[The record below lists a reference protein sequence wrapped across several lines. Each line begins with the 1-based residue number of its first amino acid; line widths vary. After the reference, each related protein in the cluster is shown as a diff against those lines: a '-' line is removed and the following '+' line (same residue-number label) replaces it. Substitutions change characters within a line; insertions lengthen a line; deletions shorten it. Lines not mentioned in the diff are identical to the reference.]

1 MSEFEPPQS
10 RKPDSSKFREG
21 KFTYHQEIEVEIA
34 SLTNLGEGVARVDGW
49 VVFIAGALAGEK
61 VVARVWHNAA
71 NFSRADLVSV
81 VVPSPHRVQ
90 PRCELFGECGGCQY
104 QNLAYPQQLEWKQ
117 KQVAEAFERLGG
129 IKTKVDPC
137 HPSPKQYGYR
147 SKITPHFMTPR
158 RADFPIGFLAAGT
171 SRRVVDVP
179 KCPIA
184 TDAINASY
192 ARSRKDIKANPGRF
206 ERGATLLF
214 RDCEEGVVTDSRQ
227 VVTEKVGAVQLK
239 FLAGEFF
246 QNNPSVL
253 EQFVGHAIKLA
264 HESGAKHLVDTYCGS
279 GLFALSGAR
288 LFESVNGIEVS
299 AEAARKAA
307 ENATLN
313 HFLNCRFIAG
323 SAESIFKKI
332 PVEGSESAVIVDPP
346 RKGCD
351 EAFLDQLDAFSPRR
365 IVYVSCA
372 PDTQA
377 RDVKYLCAKGW
388 KVVSVRP
395 FDLFPQTR
403 HVECIAALER
413 A

>member
-10 RKPDSSKFREG
+10 RKPDASKFRPG

-34 SLTNLGEGVARVDGW
+34 TITNLGEGLARVDGW
-49 VVFIAGALAGEK
+49 VVFIPGALPGEK
-61 VVARVWHNAA
+61 IVARVWHNSA
-71 NFSRADLVSV
+71 NFSRADLVRV

-90 PRCELFGECGGCQY
+90 PRCDLFGECGGCQY
-104 QNLAYPQQLEWKQ
+104 QNLAYPQQLEWKR

-129 IKTKVDPC
+129 LKVEVDAC

-158 RADFPIGFLAAGT
+158 RADFPIGFLASGT
-171 SRRVVDVP
+171 SRRVIDVP

-184 TDAINASY
+184 TDAINSSFAK
-192 ARSRKDIKANPGRF
+192 SRKEIRGNPGRF

-214 RDCEEGVVTDSRQ
+214 RDCEEGVITDPRQ
-227 VVTEKVGAVQLK
+227 VVTEKVGAIQLK

-253 EQFVGHAIKLA
+253 EQFVGYAIKLA
-264 HESGAKHLVDTYCGS
+264 QESGAKHLVDTYCGS

-288 LFESVNGIEVS
+288 QFESVNGVEVS

-313 HFLNCRFIAG
+313 RLVNCRFIAG
-323 SAESIFKKI
+323 SAESIFKNI
-332 PVEGSESAVIVDPP
+332 PVNGADSAVIVDPP

-351 EAFLDQLDAFSPRR
+351 EAFLEQLHRFNPRR

-377 RDVKYLCAKGW
+377 RDLKYLCTLGW
-388 KVVSVRP
+388 KVIAVRP

>member
-61 VVARVWHNAA
+61 VVARIWHNAA
-71 NFSRADLVSV
+71 NFSRGDLVRV

-90 PRCELFGECGGCQY
+90 PRCDLFGECGGCQY

-129 IKTKVDPC
+129 IKTKVDAC

-184 TDAINASY
+184 T
-192 ARSRKDIKANPGRF
+192 
-206 ERGATLLF
+206 
-214 RDCEEGVVTDSRQ
+214 
-227 VVTEKVGAVQLK
+227 
-239 FLAGEFF
+239 
-246 QNNPSVL
+246 
-253 EQFVGHAIKLA
+253 
-264 HESGAKHLVDTYCGS
+264 
-279 GLFALSGAR
+279 
-288 LFESVNGIEVS
+288 
-299 AEAARKAA
+299 
-307 ENATLN
+307 
-313 HFLNCRFIAG
+313 
-323 SAESIFKKI
+323 
-332 PVEGSESAVIVDPP
+332 
-346 RKGCD
+346 
-351 EAFLDQLDAFSPRR
+351 
-365 IVYVSCA
+365 
-372 PDTQA
+372 
-377 RDVKYLCAKGW
+377 
-388 KVVSVRP
+388 
-395 FDLFPQTR
+395 
-403 HVECIAALER
+403 
-413 A
+413 

>member
-1 MSEFEPPQS
+1 
-10 RKPDSSKFREG
+10 
-21 KFTYHQEIEVEIA
+21 
-34 SLTNLGEGVARVDGW
+34 
-49 VVFIAGALAGEK
+49 
-61 VVARVWHNAA
+61 
-71 NFSRADLVSV
+71 
-81 VVPSPHRVQ
+81 
-90 PRCELFGECGGCQY
+90 
-104 QNLAYPQQLEWKQ
+104 
-117 KQVAEAFERLGG
+117 
-129 IKTKVDPC
+129 
-137 HPSPKQYGYR
+137 
-147 SKITPHFMTPR
+147 
-158 RADFPIGFLAAGT
+158 
-171 SRRVVDVP
+171 
-179 KCPIA
+179 
-184 TDAINASY
+184 
-192 ARSRKDIKANPGRF
+192 
-206 ERGATLLF
+206 
-214 RDCEEGVVTDSRQ
+214 
-227 VVTEKVGAVQLK
+227 
-239 FLAGEFF
+239 
-246 QNNPSVL
+246 
-253 EQFVGHAIKLA
+253 
-264 HESGAKHLVDTYCGS
+264 
-279 GLFALSGAR
+279 
-288 LFESVNGIEVS
+288 VS

>member
-1 MSEFEPPQS
+1 M
-10 RKPDSSKFREG
+10 
-21 KFTYHQEIEVEIA
+21 
-34 SLTNLGEGVARVDGW
+34 ARVDGW

-61 VVARVWHNAA
+61 VVARIWHNAA
-71 NFSRADLVSV
+71 NFSRGDLVRV

-90 PRCELFGECGGCQY
+90 PRCDLFGECGGCQY

-129 IKTKVDPC
+129 VKTKVDAC

-184 TDAINASY
+184 TDAINSAL
-192 ARSRKDIKANPGRF
+192 ARSRKDIKSNPGRF

-227 VVTEKVGAVQLK
+227 VVTEKVGAVRLK

-288 LFESVNGIEVS
+288 LFDSVNGIEVS

-332 PVEGSESAVIVDPP
+332 PVEGHESAVIVDPP

-351 EAFLDQLDAFSPRR
+351 EAFLDQLHAFGPRR

-388 KVVSVRP
+388 KVISVRP

>member
-10 RKPDSSKFREG
+10 RKPDASKFRPG

-34 SLTNLGEGVARVDGW
+34 TITNLGEGLARVDGW
-49 VVFIAGALAGEK
+49 VVFIPGALPGEK
-61 VVARVWHNAA
+61 IVARVWHNSA
-71 NFSRADLVSV
+71 NFSRADLVRV
-81 VVPSPHRVQ
+81 VIPSPHRVQ
-90 PRCELFGECGGCQY
+90 PRCDLFGECGGCQY
-104 QNLAYPQQLEWKQ
+104 QNLAYPQQLEWKR

-129 IKTKVDPC
+129 LKVEVEPC

-158 RADFPIGFLAAGT
+158 RADFPIGFLASGT
-171 SRRVVDVP
+171 SRRVIDVP

-184 TDAINASY
+184 TDAINSSFAKT
-192 ARSRKDIKANPGRF
+192 RKEIRGNPGRF

-214 RDCEEGVVTDSRQ
+214 RDCEEGVITDPRQ
-227 VVTEKVGAVQLK
+227 VVTEKVGAIQLK

-253 EQFVGHAIKLA
+253 EQFVGYAIKLA
-264 HESGAKHLVDTYCGS
+264 QESGAKHLVDTYCGS

-288 LFESVNGIEVS
+288 QFESVNGVEVS

-313 HFLNCRFIAG
+313 RLVNCRFIAG
-323 SAESIFKKI
+323 SAESIFKNI
-332 PVEGSESAVIVDPP
+332 PVNGADSAVIVDPP

-351 EAFLDQLDAFSPRR
+351 EAFLEQLHRFNPRR

-377 RDVKYLCAKGW
+377 RDLKYLCTLGW
-388 KVVSVRP
+388 KVIAVRP

>member
-61 VVARVWHNAA
+61 IVARIWHNAA
-71 NFSRADLVSV
+71 NFSRGDLVRV

-90 PRCELFGECGGCQY
+90 PRCDLFGECGGCQY

-129 IKTKVDPC
+129 IKTKVDAC

-147 SKITPHFMTPR
+147 SKITPHFMTP
-158 RADFPIGFLAAGT
+158 
-171 SRRVVDVP
+171 
-179 KCPIA
+179 
-184 TDAINASY
+184 
-192 ARSRKDIKANPGRF
+192 
-206 ERGATLLF
+206 
-214 RDCEEGVVTDSRQ
+214 
-227 VVTEKVGAVQLK
+227 
-239 FLAGEFF
+239 
-246 QNNPSVL
+246 
-253 EQFVGHAIKLA
+253 
-264 HESGAKHLVDTYCGS
+264 
-279 GLFALSGAR
+279 
-288 LFESVNGIEVS
+288 
-299 AEAARKAA
+299 
-307 ENATLN
+307 
-313 HFLNCRFIAG
+313 
-323 SAESIFKKI
+323 
-332 PVEGSESAVIVDPP
+332 P

-351 EAFLDQLDAFSPRR
+351 EAFLDQLHAFGPRR

-388 KVVSVRP
+388 KVISVRP

>member
-10 RKPDSSKFREG
+10 RKPDASKFRPG

-34 SLTNLGEGVARVDGW
+34 TITNLGEGLARVDGW
-49 VVFIAGALAGEK
+49 VVFIPGALPGEK
-61 VVARVWHNAA
+61 IVARVWHNSA
-71 NFSRADLVSV
+71 NFSRADLVRV
-81 VVPSPHRVQ
+81 VIPSPHRVQ
-90 PRCELFGECGGCQY
+90 PRCDLFGECGGCQY
-104 QNLAYPQQLEWKQ
+104 QNLAYPQQLEWKR

-129 IKTKVDPC
+129 LKVEVEPC

-158 RADFPIGFLAAGT
+158 RADFPIGFLASGT
-171 SRRVVDVP
+171 SRRVIDVP

-184 TDAINASY
+184 TDAINSSFAK
-192 ARSRKDIKANPGRF
+192 SRKEIRGNPGRF

-214 RDCEEGVVTDSRQ
+214 RDCEEGVITDPRQ
-227 VVTEKVGAVQLK
+227 VVTEKVGAIQLK

-253 EQFVGHAIKLA
+253 EQFVGYAIKLA
-264 HESGAKHLVDTYCGS
+264 QESGAKHLVDTYCGS

-288 LFESVNGIEVS
+288 QFESVNGVEVS

-313 HFLNCRFIAG
+313 RLVNCRFIAG
-323 SAESIFKKI
+323 SAESIFKNI
-332 PVEGSESAVIVDPP
+332 PVNGADSAVIVDPP

-351 EAFLDQLDAFSPRR
+351 EAFLEQLHRFNPRR

-377 RDVKYLCAKGW
+377 RDLKYLCTLGW
-388 KVVSVRP
+388 KVIAVRP

>member
-1 MSEFEPPQS
+1 MQ
-10 RKPDSSKFREG
+10 
-21 KFTYHQEIEVEIA
+21 A
-34 SLTNLGEGVARVDGW
+34 S
-49 VVFIAGALAGEK
+49 
-61 VVARVWHNAA
+61 
-71 NFSRADLVSV
+71 
-81 VVPSPHRVQ
+81 
-90 PRCELFGECGGCQY
+90 
-104 QNLAYPQQLEWKQ
+104 
-117 KQVAEAFERLGG
+117 
-129 IKTKVDPC
+129 
-137 HPSPKQYGYR
+137 
-147 SKITPHFMTPR
+147 
-158 RADFPIGFLAAGT
+158 
-171 SRRVVDVP
+171 
-179 KCPIA
+179 
-184 TDAINASY
+184 
-192 ARSRKDIKANPGRF
+192 PGRY

-214 RDCEEGVVTDSRQ
+214 RDCEEGVVTDPRQ
-227 VVTEKVGAVQLK
+227 VVTEKVGAVRLK

-253 EQFVGHAIKLA
+253 EQFVGHAIQLA
-264 HESGAKHLVDTYCGS
+264 HESGARHLVDTYCGS

-288 LFESVNGIEVS
+288 LFDSVNGIEVS

-313 HFLNCRFIAG
+313 HLLNCRFIAG
-323 SAESIFKKI
+323 SAESIFKKL
-332 PVEGSESAVIVDPP
+332 PVGGHESAVIVDPP

-351 EAFLDQLDAFSPRR
+351 EAFLEQLHAFGPRR